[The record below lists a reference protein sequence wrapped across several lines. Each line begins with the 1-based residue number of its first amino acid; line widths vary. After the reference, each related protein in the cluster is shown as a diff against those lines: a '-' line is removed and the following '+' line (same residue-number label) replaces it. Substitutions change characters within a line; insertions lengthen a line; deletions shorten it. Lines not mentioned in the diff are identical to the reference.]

1 MPLASGDVGLPRDRA
16 EVSQKNRLKPWRSER
31 FCIPEANRARFVA
44 HLEKILDVYC
54 ETYDEEHPL
63 ICMDE
68 AAKQVVSDV
77 EPALP
82 MSPGR
87 VRREDHHYERQG
99 VRAVFLFFD
108 PIRGWR
114 RVRSR
119 EGRTRWDWAEEVRA
133 LLEDDYPH
141 AKRVTLV
148 CDNLNTHD
156 IASLYV
162 AFDAVTAHR
171 LARRLRIEHTPRNGS
186 WLNMAEMELSVLT
199 RQCIGRRF
207 RSAEQMEVAIAAWE
221 QERNR
226 LGIGARWRFTTN
238 DARIKLRRLYPDTDI

>member
-1 MPLASGDVGLPRDRA
+1 
-16 EVSQKNRLKPWRSER
+16 
-31 FCIPEANRARFVA
+31 
-44 HLEKILDVYC
+44 
-54 ETYDEEHPL
+54 
-63 ICMDE
+63 MDE
-68 AAKQVVSDV
+68 AAKQIVSDV

-87 VRREDHHYERQG
+87 PRREDHHYERQG

-108 PIRGWR
+108 PLRGWR

-133 LLEDDYPH
+133 LLEEDYPT

-156 IASLYV
+156 IASLYL
-162 AFDAVTAHR
+162 AFDAPTAHR
-171 LARRLRIEHTPRNGS
+171 LVRRLRIEHTPRNGS

-207 RSAEQMEVAIAAWE
+207 QSAEQMDTAINAW
-221 QERNR
+221 QVQRNHR
-226 LGIGARWRFTTN
+226 GAGAQWRFTTA
-238 DARIKLRRLYPDTDI
+238 DARIKLKRLYPTPDN